1 MKARL
6 PINPFLYLLLGTC
19 LFAALACSLPG
30 SSPRTE
36 PVQQELAATQLALEL
51 TQQALAD
58 EQQTAPPEQ
67 PTEPTQPPPTATKPQ
82 SEQPSITPNVN
93 YEGISFYRD
102 PALAGSVDMLTILE
116 EKGTADAPLWTANP
130 TYYNFVFGSYQPQGT
145 FHQPELYVYPLA
157 DYIALAPEVAAIAYD
172 LQQMLASQ
180 TTEPGEIP
188 FLPFFNAAQF
198 FQAQVAY
205 LDFQSGSGVRFL
217 TMYGQAAWPV
227 DNYSLF
233 YTFQG
238 LTSDQKYY
246 VSAIFPVNHPDLPDD
261 GNEIVGEDW
270 LGFDEDFPDYLED
283 TVAQLDSYTAGSF
296 TPDLTQLDALIQSIQ
311 IDH

>member
-1 MKARL
+1 MRTRIPNHL
-6 PINPFLYLLLGTC
+6 FIYLLLGA
-19 LFAALACSLPG
+19 LLAATLACNLSDSG
-30 SSPRTE
+30 QRAE
-36 PVQQELAATQLALEL
+36 PVQQELELAATQLAIEI
-51 TQQALAD
+51 TQQALA
-58 EQQTAPPEQ
+58 EQQAQDQ
-67 PTEPTQPPPTATKPQ
+67 PAVPTQPPPTATGPQ
-82 SEQPSITPNVN
+82 KEQPSISPNVS

-102 PALAGSVDMLTILE
+102 PALAGSVDMLTIPE
-116 EKGTADAPLWTANP
+116 EQGTADAPLWTANP
-130 TYYNFVFGSYQPQGT
+130 TYYNFTFGSYLPQGT

-172 LQQMLASQ
+172 LQQILASQ
-180 TTEPGEIP
+180 PGEPGEIP

-217 TMYGQAAWPV
+217 TMYGQSTWPV

-246 VSAIFPVNHPDLPDD
+246 VAAIFPVNHPDLPDD
-261 GNEIVGEDW
+261 GSEVVGDDW
-270 LGFDEDFPDYLED
+270 LGFDENFPNYLED
-283 TVAQLDSYTAGSF
+283 TAAQLDAYPADSF

-311 IDH
+311 IDR

>member
-1 MKARL
+1 MTTPRHTKTL
-6 PINPFLYLLLGTC
+6 IYLLIGT
-19 LFAALACSLPG
+19 LLLTTLACNLTGQSDQG
-30 SSPRTE
+30 SNTE
-36 PVQQELAATQLALEL
+36 QLELELAATQLAIEL
-51 TQQALAD
+51 TQQALAEPQQAQ
-58 EQQTAPPEQ
+58 EQPTQPVPTSEVPDVVPQTAP
-67 PTEPTQPPPTATKPQ
+67 
-82 SEQPSITPNVN
+82 NVS

-102 PALAGSVDMLTILE
+102 PALAGTVDMATIPE
-116 EKGTADAPLWTANP
+116 EQGVADAPLWTANP
-130 TYYNFVFGSYQPQGT
+130 TYYLFSFGSYQPQGT
-145 FHQPELYVYPLA
+145 FHQPELYIYPLA
-157 DYIALAPEVAAIAYD
+157 DFIDLAPEIAGMAYD
-172 LQQMLASQ
+172 LQQILAAKSSD
-180 TTEPGEIP
+180 PGEIP

-238 LTSDQKYY
+238 ITSDQKYY
-246 VSAIFPVNHPDLPDD
+246 VSAIFPVNHPNLPDD

-270 LGFDEDFPDYLED
+270 IGFDENFPTYLED
-283 TVAQLDSYTAGSF
+283 TVVQLNSYSADSF

-311 IDH
+311 IDR